1 MKTNWKPL
9 SLAIPAA
16 LGLIG
21 CGESRTTQPPTPT
34 ATPEIVKT
42 PDAPEPKPEA
52 TNAPPPVVEEKKPNP
67 MVGVYEAS
75 MLNPSTNQSQPLNL
89 EFKKDNQFTAYP
101 QNEANNKLQGTW
113 KIDGTLLV
121 CTGSTEGTRQKMTLK
136 IDAKTF
142 HLLSIDQ
149 DDTPLPLGQ
158 ITPPGANKI
167 NFRKKP

>member
-1 MKTNWKPL
+1 MKNNWKPL

-21 CGESRTTQPPTPT
+21 CGESHTTQPPTPP
-34 ATPEIVKT
+34 AVPEIVKT

-52 TNAPPPVVEEKKPNP
+52 TNAPPPVVKEKKPNS

-75 MLNPSTNQSQPLNL
+75 MLNPGTNQSQPLNL
-89 EFKKDNQFTAYP
+89 ELKKDNQFTAYP
-101 QNEANNKLQGTW
+101 QNEANNKLQVTW

-158 ITPPGANKI
+158 ITPPGENKI

>member
-1 MKTNWKPL
+1 
-9 SLAIPAA
+9 
-16 LGLIG
+16 
-21 CGESRTTQPPTPT
+21 
-34 ATPEIVKT
+34 
-42 PDAPEPKPEA
+42 
-52 TNAPPPVVEEKKPNP
+52 
-67 MVGVYEAS
+67 MVGVYKAS
-75 MLNPSTNQSQPLNL
+75 MLNPGTNQSQPLNL
-89 EFKKDNQFTAYP
+89 ELKKNNQFTAYP

>member
-21 CGESRTTQPPTPT
+21 CGESQTTQPPTPP
-34 ATPEIVKT
+34 AAPEIVKT

-52 TNAPPPVVEEKKPNP
+52 TNAPPTVVEEKKPNP

-75 MLNPSTNQSQPLNL
+75 MLNPGTNQSQPLNL
-89 EFKKDNQFTAYP
+89 ELKKDNQFTAYP
-101 QNEANNKLQGTW
+101 QNEANNKLHGTW
-113 KIDGTLLV
+113 KIEGALLV
-121 CTGSTEGTRQKMTLK
+121 CTGNTEDTKQTMTLK
-136 IDAKTF
+136 IDIQTF

-149 DDTPLPLGQ
+149 GDTLLPLGQ

>member
-1 MKTNWKPL
+1 MKINWNTL
-9 SLAIPAA
+9 SFAIAGA
-16 LGLIG
+16 LGLVG
-21 CGESRTTQPPTPT
+21 CGESQTTQPTTPP
-34 ATPEIVKT
+34 ATPEIVKA
-42 PDAPEPKPEA
+42 PHAPEPKPEA
-52 TNAPPPVVEEKKPNP
+52 TNVHPPVVEEKKPNP

-89 EFKKDNQFTAYP
+89 ELKKDNQFTAYP
-101 QNEANNKLQGTW
+101 QNEVNNKLQGSW

-142 HLLSIDQ
+142 HLLSINQ

>member
-1 MKTNWKPL
+1 MSTNLKH
-9 SLAIPAA
+9 IMIAA
-16 LGLIG
+16 MICLGISG
-21 CGESRTTQPPTPT
+21 CGESQTAPPADSQSKPAITNSP
-34 ATPEIVKT
+34 
-42 PDAPEPKPEA
+42 AP
-52 TNAPPPVVEEKKPNP
+52 APQHAPPVVAEEKKPDP
-67 MVGVYEAS
+67 MIGVYEAT
-75 MLNPSTNQSQPLNL
+75 MLNIGTNDPQPLHL
-89 EFKKDNQFTAYP
+89 ELKPENRFTAYP